1 MRAQKRSPVSA
12 SLTVRARSQAGRVG
26 QLLQD
31 PSFRISEQLGE
42 TVALLPCGEAL
53 VLVRKPMQKK
63 RKIAKKAYVVTKQL
77 KQGEGTKKEDW
88 ELAGQEDGNMLLI

>member
-53 VLVRKPMQKK
+53 VPACKK
-63 RKIAKKAYVVTKQL
+63 ANAKK
-77 KQGEGTKKEDW
+77 EE
-88 ELAGQEDGNMLLI
+88 NR